1 MPSKIIFK
9 IYFLRKDRLT
19 CFKLMFLIKKV
30 EGKKTHVTFLKA
42 FLNLMIRNI
51 ET

>member
-1 MPSKIIFK
+1 
-9 IYFLRKDRLT
+9 
-19 CFKLMFLIKKV
+19 MFQTYVPNPKKV